1 MRSRNDSKGDL
12 NGFLDAGSH
21 INGELHFEDT
31 VRIDG
36 RLTGQAISEGDLVV
50 GDSGEIDAEI
60 RVGRIFV
67 SGVVRGKVEA
77 SRRVEVT
84 AGGRLLAD
92 IKTPSLVVEDGA
104 IFEGRC
110 SMGAKK
116 KAQSAAP
123 AKTAKVA
130 RLPVPGDG

>member
-1 MRSRNDSKGDL
+1 MRSRSDSKGDL

-31 VRIDG
+31 FRIDG
-36 RLTGQAISEGDLVV
+36 RLTGQAISAGDLVI
-50 GDSGEIDAEI
+50 GESGEVDAEI

-77 SRRVEVT
+77 TTRVEVT
-84 AGGRLLAD
+84 AGGKLLAD
-92 IKTPSLVVEDGA
+92 IKTPSLVIEDGA

-110 SMGAKK
+110 AMGASK
-116 KAQSAAP
+116 S
-123 AKTAKVA
+123 AKTPKVA
-130 RLPVPGDG
+130 RLPLPGDA